1 MSLPTKAVFSLLKE
15 DWIVGWHNIEN
26 EPHIGQSFGY
36 TSKQTSIGTTN
47 GAGPHNI
54 QMFML
59 SPDLVVLHALP
70 GFWHPDDLARELGL
84 GKQMLALWQDE
95 ELTKAEK
102 KHRFKS
108 LQMAALK
115 SHPRVTFERSGWQDF
130 DMMVEHAKYQS
141 GMMRDTFL
149 CDADGFVKTNGLG
162 KPVMKPTNQLV
173 HERMAKR
180 PFVKYSKFDTHAFA
194 DYGTPFYDNNLR
206 VDGKGKNFQRTN
218 RMPAVQ
224 MTPEQLKQLQQRAQQ
239 QAKKLLRAGQQ
250 TGKPLR
256 IVR

>member
-1 MSLPTKAVFSLLKE
+1 
-15 DWIVGWHNIEN
+15 
-26 EPHIGQSFGY
+26 
-36 TSKQTSIGTTN
+36 
-47 GAGPHNI
+47 
-54 QMFML
+54 MFML

-70 GFWHPDDLARELGL
+70 GFWHPEDLARELGL
-84 GKQMLALWQDE
+84 GKKMLTVWQDE
-95 ELTKAEK
+95 KLTKAEK
-102 KHRFKS
+102 KRQFKT

-130 DMMVEHAKYQS
+130 DMRVEHAKYDV

-180 PFVKYSKFDTHAFA
+180 PFVKYSKFDTRAFA

-206 VDGKGKNFQRTN
+206 VDGRGKNFQPR
-218 RMPAVQ
+218 R
-224 MTPEQLKQLQQRAQQ
+224 
-239 QAKKLLRAGQQ
+239 G
-250 TGKPLR
+250 